1 MTTQAYSQRHLISV
15 AELASAIA
23 TARGTAGIDELR
35 ELARQAEDGTL
46 AALPLYPPH
55 QRWQHRGDVNRIG
68 VPTENPVVIWRML
81 AAKVCKPHL
90 SDKDAF
96 NYPPA
101 ASTWHMLAAD
111 VYGLGMTRSLNRR
124 AAAALRELAIRYSP
138 ELGDD
143 EAELLKP
150 VTNAAEPEVPPAPQP
165 VPVVQPEAHAATAL
179 RETPMSRAGLVK
191 AHIHH
196 WPTIEAD
203 LKDAA
208 RNGLSVT
215 KAGER
220 SWSENK
226 ALEWARAKG
235 KLTDQP
241 GASSQPSLADPMAA
255 HYGQLAGL
263 PRQTHTL

>member
-35 ELARQAEDGTL
+35 ELARQAEGGLL
-46 AALPLYPPH
+46 ATLPLYPPH

-150 VTNAAEPEVPPAPQP
+150 VTGPAEPVAEPGSRV
-165 VPVVQPEAHAATAL
+165 VPVTQPECIGSTQDRRYTRTGWKDGPAFDYVAKQFAEHGPFQAKALIASLKKTNDPGSPFEVRGGVLTVSATGQ
-179 RETPMSRAGLVK
+179 TIQDK
-191 AHIHH
+191 
-196 WPTIEAD
+196 TIENSMVAIRERAD
-203 LKDAA
+203 KLKAFQ
-208 RNGLSVT
+208 G
-215 KAGER
+215 
-220 SWSENK
+220 
-226 ALEWARAKG
+226 
-235 KLTDQP
+235 
-241 GASSQPSLADPMAA
+241 
-255 HYGQLAGL
+255 
-263 PRQTHTL
+263 